1 MVMLGR
7 FSSDD
12 PGWREPW
19 DRDTEPA
26 NDDGDWAAF
35 DPRPRRVARRRSPGR
50 PRRPA
55 GRSETR
61 QRPADPQATMDEAAP
76 DKAAPDEMP

>member
-19 DRDTEPA
+19 DREPDR
-26 NDDGDWAAF
+26 NCRDDVPVLN
-35 DPRPRRVARRRSPGR
+35 PRPKRAGARSPRRRSTPSR
-50 PRRPA
+50 HPITP
-55 GRSETR
+55 SER
-61 QRPADPQATMDEAAP
+61 EDSGSPNRDSDL
-76 DKAAPDEMP
+76 

>member
-1 MVMLGR
+1 MVMIGR

-26 NDDGDWAAF
+26 GDDADWP
-35 DPRPRRVARRRSPGR
+35 DLNPHPRRTTRRGAQQRGTGPRNLPSDSDLQESRSSTSPN
-50 PRRPA
+50 PE
-55 GRSETR
+55 S
-61 QRPADPQATMDEAAP
+61 
-76 DKAAPDEMP
+76 